1 MFTHDIGLNT
11 LKPGGIAAFA
21 SKTVAVRDL
30 NFKIFALQNC
40 FANFGRK
47 IFPRSVKIKSEL
59 FAETIQRYSSI
70 IGLIILGVL
79 VVGGVGYYLYKRRQ
93 KAA

>member
-1 MFTHDIGLNT
+1 MSQGSVSLSLSLRGWQVCLSVASSSYTTIGAGAWNVVLA
-11 LKPGGIAAFA
+11 LLGYFIG
-21 SKTVAVRDL
+21 KTV
-30 NFKIFALQNC
+30 
-40 FANFGRK
+40 
-47 IFPRSVKIKSEL
+47 PPEL